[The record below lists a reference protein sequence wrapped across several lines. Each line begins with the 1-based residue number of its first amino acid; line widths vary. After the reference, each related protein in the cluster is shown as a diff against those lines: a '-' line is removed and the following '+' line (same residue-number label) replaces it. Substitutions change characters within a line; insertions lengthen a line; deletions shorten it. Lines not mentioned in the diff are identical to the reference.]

1 MATSDGRSTLS
12 TNRSHCHTQR
22 THLPPAGP
30 AGPADT
36 VTITE
41 LNFKYP
47 CNQTCHQDQS
57 DSQKLQTAI
66 EQKRMTESVRTKFE
80 ANVEI
85 YRDEIMGW
93 KAGAFTLQAEG
104 ESVASENTDAATLLQ
119 LKWDASDSKSS
130 NVLLENIQKS
140 CRKLAVVS
148 HSEWSQMVASHFRF
162 WMVYTR
168 RPFDAKAAAPETPP
182 RRRASSGKD
191 DSVARRSAEPQGDDE
206 PAGDG
211 CAPGAARAEPSAR
224 QLLGGELA
232 LLRMFEYFQMVSLP
246 KNCGRGIPKWQK
258 KWPKSRRTSKPRRE
272 WHAYQPPNRLKPQNY
287 LGAPPPAQC
296 LQMSP
301 ATWR

>member
-1 MATSDGRSTLS
+1 M
-12 TNRSHCHTQR
+12 
-22 THLPPAGP
+22 PPG
-30 AGPADT
+30 
-36 VTITE
+36 
-41 LNFKYP
+41 
-47 CNQTCHQDQS
+47 QS

-130 NVLLENIQKS
+130 NALLENIQKS

-162 WMVYTR
+162 WMVYAR
-168 RPFDAKAAAPETPP
+168 RPFDAKAAAPEAPP

-287 LGAPPPAQC
+287 SGAPPPAQC